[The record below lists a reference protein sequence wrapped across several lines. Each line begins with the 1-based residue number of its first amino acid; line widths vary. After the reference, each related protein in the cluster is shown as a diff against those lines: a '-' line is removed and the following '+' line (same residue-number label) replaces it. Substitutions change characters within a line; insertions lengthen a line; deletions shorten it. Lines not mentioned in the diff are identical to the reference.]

1 MDIDYTGIYGNLNMV
16 GFGLA
21 NGMIKLLVGILLFVA
36 IFYAFMLIL
45 KIRVLKDTVDITENS
60 IAKLVITA
68 NILLTTG
75 ASILAFILILL

>member
-1 MDIDYTGIYGNLNMV
+1 MNIDYTDIYGDFNLV
-16 GFGLA
+16 GFGIA
-21 NGMIKLLVGILLFVA
+21 NGIIKLLVGILLCAV

-45 KIRVLKDTVDITENS
+45 KVRVLKDTVDITENS

-68 NILLTTG
+68 NILVTAG